1 MHAVFIST
9 TAGAIQLLCVESG
22 VLGNEPVN
30 LTIDI
35 YCMYPQVFDVQ
46 VLLNHVSDCTPAVL
60 SDHGRK

>member
-1 MHAVFIST
+1 MHAVFIYT

-46 VLLNHVSDCTPAVL
+46 VLLNHVSD
-60 SDHGRK
+60 